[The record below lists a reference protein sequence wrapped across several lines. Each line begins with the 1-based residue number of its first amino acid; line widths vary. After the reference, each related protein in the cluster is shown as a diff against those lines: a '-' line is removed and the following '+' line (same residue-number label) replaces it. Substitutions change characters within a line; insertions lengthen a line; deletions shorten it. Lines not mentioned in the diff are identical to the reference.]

1 MAESNRTWM
10 RFQWRTHKL
19 LWNLSGGRLGRRVA
33 GMPVLELV
41 TIGHKSGQE
50 RQILISYVGDDDAP
64 LVVGSNAGRDVDP
77 AWVKNLRVN
86 PRARMRLG
94 GERREV
100 QAVELAGSEHAAAW
114 AQAVAASPAYADYA
128 EALTRP
134 IPIFRIDSVDR

>member
-94 GERREV
+94 VRSTSPGVRGEH
-100 QAVELAGSEHAAAW
+100 AGS
-114 AQAVAASPAYADYA
+114 DYRNR
-128 EALTRP
+128 EAGGCSGGPERSS
-134 IPIFRIDSVDR
+134 RG